1 MDPLQALVTTT
12 FLPNNLSRSQ
22 LREIIVENNRQIGLL
37 KLENHNLRVEN
48 ERLRNENASLILII
62 EGNKKTI
69 ELLREENKKLNDRI
83 SALEKELKEVKDE
96 LKIQTQWRIRFDAL
110 VKLNEC
116 NALVNKEFRKR
127 YEDKLGRKTRL
138 NVGDYIKNEPEGKL
152 EGEMWAEFCNDYPG
166 IKDENFRDLYYD
178 ISSNRAGWGAHKNVS
193 RLSKGEFDGLMK
205 IAFDDYEENRKL
217 YEEYREFLYMFPA

>member
-1 MDPLQALVTTT
+1 MDPSQTLVTAT
-12 FLPNNLSRSQ
+12 FLPSNLSKHQ
-22 LREIIVENNRQIGLL
+22 LREIIFANNREIAL
-37 KLENHNLRVEN
+37 
-48 ERLRNENASLILII
+48 LRNENQNLRTENTRLKNENAVLILTI
-62 EGNKKTI
+62 EGNEKTI
-69 ELLREENKKLNDRI
+69 KLLKEENKRLNDRI
-83 SALEKELKEVKDE
+83 SALEKELKD
-96 LKIQTQWRIRFDAL
+96 LKEWKTKFDAL

-127 YEDKLGRKTRL
+127 YEAKLGRKTRL

-152 EGEMWAEFCNDYPG
+152 ESEMWAEFCNDYPG

-178 ISSNRAGWGAHKNVS
+178 ISSNRASCGAHKNVS